1 MRTPIKREDIEK
13 LNVGEEF
20 YLDGTLITCRDAA
33 HRRFLEERVELPV
46 NVRDSAVFH
55 AGPIVNEKRMVVSIG
70 PTTSMR
76 LERYEYDFIERTG
89 VRLIIGKGAMGRRTE
104 EACMKFGAVHA
115 VFPGGCGVYAAERV
129 EAVEGVEWLDLGMPE
144 ALWILRVKDF
154 GPLTVSIDSRGRN
167 LFREIRPALFRDP

>member
-1 MRTPIKREDIEK
+1 MRTPIKREDVEK

-20 YLDGTLITCRDAA
+20 YLDGNLITCRDAA
-33 HRRFLEERVELPV
+33 HRRFLEEGMDLPV
-46 NVRDSAVFH
+46 DMRGSAVFH
-55 AGPIVNEKRMVVSIG
+55 AGPIVDERHRVVSIG

-76 LERYEYDFIERTG
+76 LERYEHDFIERTG

-115 VFPGGCGVYAAERV
+115 VFPGGCGVYAAGRV

-144 ALWILRVKDF
+144 ALWMLRVKDF
-154 GPLTVSIDSRGRN
+154 GPLTVSIDSKGRN